1 MASTPS
7 EFDPNVFTR
16 FSKSGDAHEANVR
29 LLCDML
35 TTTLI
40 PRVVENMKKAKEY
53 YVDTNNIVSDMH
65 SVSVNARYL
74 GAVAEA
80 CEEAELK
87 ELCEEE
93 MIARA
98 AKHVLRDLLSNAV
111 LMSAPAFATT
121 AFLNAVL
128 CKERK
133 NEILLSGKNK
143 KSKKVPSLIAQTL
156 LKQGLTVSKIWS
168 LLEEAIKTHFHY
180 TLAVWAKPATVVLES
195 GAHQQDLQR
204 YRLLRRVCQQCG
216 IRLEAVKYDLSE
228 DYVIR
233 VENVLEFVPVVKYAF
248 TPRVDEL
255 VGCRVCCV
263 VVFVVLSCLS
273 CCCVCCY
280 RVCSAC
286 TACTAASSEAG
297 LTPRSAPS

>member
-1 MASTPS
+1 MASTPG

-16 FSKSGDAHEANVR
+16 FAKSGDAHEANVR
-29 LLCDML
+29 LLCDMVATSL
-35 TTTLI
+35 V
-40 PRVVENMKKAKEY
+40 PRVVENMKKAKDSY
-53 YVDTNNIVSDMH
+53 FDTSNIVSDMH
-65 SVSVNARYL
+65 AVSVNARYL

-80 CEEAELK
+80 CEEEELK

-121 AFLNAVL
+121 AFLNALL

-156 LKQGLTVSKIWS
+156 LKQGLTVSKVWS
-168 LLEEAIKTHFHY
+168 LLEAAIKTHFHY
-180 TLAVWAKPATVVLES
+180 TLAVWAKPATVGSEA
-195 GAHQQDLQR
+195 GAHPQDMQR

-216 IRLEAVKYDLSE
+216 IRLEAVDYDLSE
-228 DYVIR
+228 DYAIR

-248 TPRVDEL
+248 TPKVDEMVGGVLL
-255 VGCRVCCV
+255 V
-263 VVFVVLSCLS
+263 FA
-273 CCCVCCY
+273 
-280 RVCSAC
+280 VCSLC
-286 TACTAASSEAG
+286 VM
-297 LTPRSAPS
+297 